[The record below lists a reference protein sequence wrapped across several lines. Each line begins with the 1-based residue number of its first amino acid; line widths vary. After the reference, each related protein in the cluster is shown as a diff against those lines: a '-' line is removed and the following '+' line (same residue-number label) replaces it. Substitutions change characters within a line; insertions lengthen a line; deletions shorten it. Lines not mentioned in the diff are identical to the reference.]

1 MKQKLKQF
9 FDAKTTWGTLG
20 IFAGTMLGDKAAA
33 IVQGL
38 GALVMAAI

>member
-9 FDAKTTWGTLG
+9 FDAKTTWATLG
-20 IFAGTMLGDKAAA
+20 IFTGTMLGDKAAA
-33 IVQGL
+33 IVQGV